1 MCIIRKVSL
10 TTALL
15 FLYGDVVKH
24 LRQTFRMKKTLSI
37 FIFILPFLLSS
48 QNIKTIDWITNNS
61 IEIEDSNPDSEL
73 KIFKENTPTK
83 FVNAKIYGFGEASH
97 NTKEFFDLKAKF
109 FKYLVK
115 TQGLRS
121 FIMEESYQAESGI
134 NEWISGG
141 KGDITTI
148 AKNFNTGFWYTKEI
162 VNLLQWMRNYNL
174 DKQKEKQIRFYGMD
188 IQIGKN
194 ISQEI
199 REFVNIHKINIDQ
212 KLLMIADSC
221 SNKKIDYSKS
231 EIWWQVQLPELNKLK
246 KQILNSQIKD
256 EDYKPVI
263 RSLDYLINYTQYASK
278 VKTKYPES
286 TEFRDL
292 KMFEN
297 VKWIVEN
304 ESKNGKAFIWA
315 HNDHI
320 NKREMYYTGSNIIN
334 LGRHLKDYYKE
345 DYYSVGF
352 DFGIGKI
359 NGFVI
364 DNKKGNHWKNYHIE
378 KPFKK
383 TYANTLMLIN
393 KDVYFVDLQQ
403 AIESDSSNFFSKKNK
418 HLLIGGGGYQPKPLH
433 KIMISKIYTE
443 TYDGLIFVKEITIPD
458 YKLEK

>member
-1 MCIIRKVSL
+1 MFDLNNQFHI
-10 TTALL
+10 
-15 FLYGDVVKH
+15 
-24 LRQTFRMKKTLSI
+24 MKKINLIVVMLFSI
-37 FIFILPFLLSS
+37 FIVNG
-48 QNIKTIDWITNNS
+48 QKNKTVKWINENA
-61 IEIEDSNPDSEL
+61 IEIEDVNPDSEL
-73 KIFKENTPTK
+73 TAFKDNTPNK
-83 FVNAKIYGFGEASH
+83 FANAKVFGFGEASH
-97 NTKEFFDLKAKF
+97 NTKEFFDIKAKF

-115 TQGLRS
+115 TQGVTT

-141 KGDITTI
+141 KGNINTI
-148 AKNFNTGFWYTKEI
+148 AKNFNIGFWYTKEI

-174 DKQKEKQIRFYGMD
+174 IKVKENQIRFYGMD

-231 EIWWQVQLPELNKLK
+231 ESWWQVQLPKLNKLK
-246 KQILNSQIKD
+246 KNILNSKIKN

-364 DNKKGNHWKNYHIE
+364 DNKKGNHWKTYHIE

-383 TYANTLMLIN
+383 TYAKTLMLIN

-443 TYDGLIFVKEITIPD
+443 TYDGLIFVKEISIPN
-458 YKLEK
+458 YKLDK

>member
-1 MCIIRKVSL
+1 
-10 TTALL
+10 
-15 FLYGDVVKH
+15 
-24 LRQTFRMKKTLSI
+24 MKKTLSI

-48 QNIKTIDWITNNS
+48 QNMETIDWITNNS

-73 KIFKENTPTK
+73 NIFKENTPTK
-83 FVNAKIYGFGEASH
+83 FLNSKIYGFGEASH

-115 TQGLRS
+115 TQGVRS

-148 AKNFNTGFWYTKEI
+148 AKNFNIGFWYTKEI
-162 VNLLQWMRNYNL
+162 VNLLQWIRNYNL
-174 DKQKEKQIRFYGMD
+174 NKAKENQIRFYGMD
-188 IQIGKN
+188 IQIGEN

-231 EIWWQVQLPELNKLK
+231 DSWWQVQLPKLNKLK
-246 KQILNSQIKD
+246 KQILNSQIKN

-304 ESKNGKAFIWA
+304 ETKNGKAFIWA

-364 DNKKGNHWKNYHIE
+364 DNKKGNHWKTYHIE

-383 TYANTLMLIN
+383 TYAKTLMLIN

-403 AIESDSSNFFSKKNK
+403 AIENDSSNFFSKKNK

>member
-1 MCIIRKVSL
+1 
-10 TTALL
+10 
-15 FLYGDVVKH
+15 
-24 LRQTFRMKKTLSI
+24 MKKTLSI

-246 KQILNSQIKD
+246 KQILNSQIKN